1 MSEGIFEINGEY
13 YMITRVAS
21 KLWGVKPKTVGEYCK
36 DCKVVGAFKNERKKW
51 RIPIRSV
58 RPLSIQEI
66 KQLLVLSL
74 QLKNNPALEI
84 DWAVFPKGTT
94 GIREAYEQLHDRG
107 YLAAFQE
114 RDDRRIPYVVV
125 LTPKGMEIATS
136 YSQKQI
142 KQSFA
147 DSLATWSKVI
157 IEIGQLLA
165 AILALKD

>member
-13 YMITRVAS
+13 YMTTRVAS

-36 DCKVVGAFKNERKKW
+36 DYKVAGAFKNERKKW
-51 RIPIRSV
+51 CIPIRSV

-84 DWAVFPKGTT
+84 DWAVFPKGTI
-94 GIREAYEQLHDRG
+94 GIRETYEQLHDRG

-114 RDDRRIPYVVV
+114 CDDQKIPYVVV
-125 LTPKGMEIATS
+125 LTQKGMEIATS
-136 YSQKQI
+136 YSQKDMT
-142 KQSFA
+142 QSFA

-157 IEIGQLLA
+157 IDIGQLVVDIFTLM
-165 AILALKD
+165 D